1 VSIQMVKQ
9 AGLVRL
15 SGTRISMV
23 EPRGS
28 EEEKQFVRLQSCI
41 VARLWCTHVGAYG
54 GMCERAGI

>member
-1 VSIQMVKQ
+1 MVKQ

-28 EEEKQFVRLQSCI
+28 EEEKQFVRLQSRHLD
-41 VARLWCTHVGAYG
+41 VWARLVSD
-54 GMCERAGI
+54 